1 MIDLHCHM
9 LPAIDDGASD
19 LTVSLA
25 MARMAA
31 ADGIE
36 VTACTPHIMPGVYD
50 NHGTDIRQ
58 AVRGFQA
65 VLDEAGIALKVV
77 CGADAHLDPSLC
89 DGLRDGRV
97 PALNDTR
104 YFLFEPPHHV
114 APPRL
119 DHAAF
124 DLMAA
129 GYQPVLTHPERLT
142 WIEGHYD
149 LMRRLMRAGVWMQI
163 TAGSLTG
170 RFGRRP
176 RYWAERMVDEGL
188 IHIVATDAHD
198 LTKRP
203 PLLAEAREALV
214 GRVGEDEATH
224 MVVTRPRGI
233 LSDAP
238 PASLPQALGDG
249 SVPEPRKSGLDGFLA
264 HFGLARSAEEHRG
277 SYR

>member
-9 LPAIDDGASD
+9 LPGIDDGAPD
-19 LTVSLA
+19 IDVSLR
-25 MARMAA
+25 MARMAVD
-31 ADGIE
+31 DGIQT
-36 VTACTPHIMPGVYD
+36 TACTPHIMPGIYD
-50 NHGTDIRQ
+50 NRGEDIRR
-58 AVRGFQA
+58 AVGDLQR

-77 CGADAHLDPSLC
+77 CGADAHLDSGLC
-89 DGLRDGRV
+89 EGLRSGRV

-188 IHIVATDAHD
+188 IHIIATDAHD
-198 LTKRP
+198 LRKRP
-203 PLLAEAREALV
+203 PLLAEAREAV
-214 GRVGEDEATH
+214 AERVGEAEAEH
-224 MVVTRPRGI
+224 MVRTRPQGI
-233 LSDAP
+233 LDNAL
-238 PASLPQALGDG
+238 PASLPPALSDG
-249 SVPEPRKSGLDGFLA
+249 QVEERRKSGLGGLLAQFGF
-264 HFGLARSAEEHRG
+264 GRSAAHDQG